1 MPSEEPTPELRRE
14 KEPDGGWLT
23 PAELRTWM
31 AFMAAIYVVDTALD
45 RDLRTFSE
53 LSHNDYKILS
63 LLSNAPG
70 QRLRMS
76 KLADLVFGSRSR
88 LTYQV
93 TQLERAGLVRR
104 EECSTD
110 KRGAV
115 AVLTPQG
122 QHVLRTVTPK
132 HVASIRRIFFD
143 QLTDEQA
150 KVLGEALL
158 AIIAGQGWAKHLEG
172 AIERELMRGQNEE
185 EGKAERQARS

>member
-1 MPSEEPTPELRRE
+1 MPSEEPTPELIRE

-23 PAELRTWM
+23 PAQLRTWM
-31 AFMAAIYVVDTALD
+31 AFLAGTYVVDAALD

-76 KLADLVFGSRSR
+76 TLADLVFGSRSR

-104 EECSTD
+104 EEVSTD

-122 QHVLRTVTPK
+122 QDVLRTVAPK

-143 QLTDEQA
+143 QLTDEQV
-150 KVLGEALL
+150 KELGDALL
-158 AIIAGQGWAKHLEG
+158 AILAGQGWAKVLES
-172 AIERELMRGQNEE
+172 ALERELKRGQNEAE
-185 EGKAERQARS
+185 AKAERQARS